1 MQYTHWVRVLPI
13 SLVLG
18 SRGIQVEAGCFLDLF
33 FSPERNFFFFL
44 WARARDVVFLVIPG
58 LGRVCEPQLTRSG
71 EFVLLECGSK
81 LCTSFLTWN
90 LGTGVGWAT
99 LGMFTSGLVAVIAKL
114 DKGLL

>member
-1 MQYTHWVRVLPI
+1 MRYTHWVKVLHI
-13 SLVLG
+13 SLMLG

-81 LCTSFLTWN
+81 LCTPSLTWN